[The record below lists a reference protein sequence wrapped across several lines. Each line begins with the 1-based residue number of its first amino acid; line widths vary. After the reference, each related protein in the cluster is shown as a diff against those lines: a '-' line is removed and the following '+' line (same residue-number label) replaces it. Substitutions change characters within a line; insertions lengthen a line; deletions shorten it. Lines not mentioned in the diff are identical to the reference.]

1 MQPFALSLRVVLALL
16 LSLETVAQECS
27 SRENHTARNQ
37 AEIDTITQ
45 NCTTIAGE
53 LGLVDWSG
61 PLTLPNITRIRNI
74 RLYSGDVTAVELPA
88 LKYLGSD
95 LLLTNLPSLRRVY
108 LPELEYVQGL
118 YVDLVGDAP
127 ELHLPK
133 LTNTSSIYLRGN
145 FSDQSFGSLRNVE
158 KKLDICN
165 AVSCGY
171 YSRMDAYTS
180 MHLSFPS
187 LERVGSLIVG
197 GNVSS
202 LSLPE
207 LKTLTCKDCD
217 WAALQLKLYGSSGI
231 AVNFPK
237 LTTTNGSL
245 YIRGD
250 IDSISLPSLREYN
263 RELIL
268 TPYEPLDITLPV
280 EQAEDFLFTG
290 NISSIHLPNL
300 TDFTRIH
307 IDSDLDFDCDALW
320 KDLDKTSGPLNESSK
335 TEYFQCSVGVS
346 YQPGDLQMV
355 MAAAVLGLGL
365 AMGCL
370 V

>member
-1 MQPFALSLRVVLALL
+1 MQLFTLLLRVVIGLL

-27 SRENHTARNQ
+27 SREDYTARNQ
-37 AEIDTITQ
+37 TEIDRITR
-45 NCTTIAGE
+45 NCTTIVGE

-61 PLTLPNITRIRNI
+61 SLTLPNITRIRSI
-74 RLYSGDVTAVELPA
+74 RVYSGDITAIELPA

-95 LLLTNLPSLRRVY
+95 LLLTNLPSLHRVS
-108 LPELEYVQGL
+108 LPELEYTEGL

-127 ELHLPK
+127 GLHLPK

-145 FSDQSFGSLRNVE
+145 FSDQSFDSLRNVE

-180 MHLSFPS
+180 MRLSFPS
-187 LERVGSLIVG
+187 LEGVDSLIVG

-207 LKTLTCKDCD
+207 LTTLTCKDCD
-217 WAALQLKLYGSSGI
+217 WAALHLKLYGSSRI
-231 AVNFPK
+231 AVNLPK
-237 LTTTNGSL
+237 LSTTNGSL

-263 RELIL
+263 RELTV

-280 EQAEDFLFTG
+280 DRAEDFLFTG
-290 NISSIHLPNL
+290 NVSSIHLPNL

-307 IDSDLDFDCDALW
+307 IDSDLDFDCDTLW

-335 TEYFQCSVGVS
+335 EGYFQCSVGVS
-346 YQPGDLQMV
+346 YKPGGLQTAV
-355 MAAAVLGLGL
+355 VAAALGLGL
-365 AMGCL
+365 AMGSL